1 MCYRSLSRILLS
13 ITLLGAG
20 LPVHA
25 TELENTPEEA
35 PLEEENNFEVTS
47 YRQAQDMPYGATL
60 YDYFQGNSFD
70 ALSTLLVAQQRN
82 SIQVHRDSAA
92 LIEGGISLSFGLH
105 KRAAELFEQ
114 QLQTANQ
121 SAAPQLRQT
130 AWLKLAELN
139 YLQGD
144 FSSAAEHLEKSGATE
159 SSTLPL
165 NLALRSEDI
174 AAATEHLKNAKLPLA
189 QRLLGHINLGAALA
203 RRGNLNAAAEEY
215 RFASSLAAEQDESSE
230 ELLILTDKAHIGAG
244 YSLALTGEFAQ
255 AQIEF
260 SHVRLHTPWA
270 TRALLGLAWSS
281 INGEQYQEGIDALR
295 FLLAE
300 HEHSPA
306 AREARVALPYAHEKQ
321 AEHSKA
327 LNAYNA
333 AAAYYQATIQQLQKL
348 QRELALEPLA
358 DTSQFKQAQRYGWLQ
373 LAQAAP
379 LLRDNQHFLLPILQ
393 SDQFQLH
400 LSELRDLQQMDTVLS
415 NWSQKIPQLHSLIDE
430 RHQRRSGIIEKYQST
445 EFDQQ
450 LQIARQQYRTLNDA
464 LAQIEEERDVLAL
477 LEVTSSGEDDNSEI
491 AEMLEILQGAEQRY
505 QLLRSNGKGSDYQ
518 EETLNRARGILM
530 WQASEEYHQ
539 RLWQQHKTLQKIEIS
554 LRNGDK
560 QLRKTSVE
568 AGRAPQLT
576 QLTNRLEATAAQL
589 TGQRAA
595 IAQAAAV
602 IESALRKDVIAELER
617 EQIRIQGYQAHTRLA
632 IARLQD
638 AAMQEAA
645 RQPLP
650 ESPAESTGIE
660 LQTTENTKERNNT
673 EVEKVTAKKSLE
685 ISASEG
691 VQGE

>member
-1 MCYRSLSRILLS
+1 MCYRSLSHIVLS
-13 ITLLGAG
+13 ITLLSAG

-25 TELENTPEEA
+25 AEFENTPEKS
-35 PLEEENNFEVTS
+35 PLEEENKSEVKN

-70 ALSTLLVAQQRN
+70 ALSTLLVAQQRD
-82 SIQVHRDSAA
+82 SIKVHRDSAA

-114 QLQTANQ
+114 QLQAANQ

-144 FSSAAEHLEKSGATE
+144 FSSAAAHLEKSGATD

-165 NLALRSEDI
+165 NLALRGEDI
-174 AAATEHLKNAKLPLA
+174 ATATEHLKKANLPLA
-189 QRLLGHINLGAALA
+189 QRLLGHINLAAALA
-203 RRGNLNAAAEEY
+203 RRGNLKAAAEEY
-215 RFASSLAAEQDESSE
+215 RFASSLAAAQDEPSE
-230 ELLILTDKAHIGAG
+230 ELLILADKAHIGAG
-244 YSLALTGEFAQ
+244 YSLALTGGFTQ

-281 INGEQYQEGIDALR
+281 INGEQYQEGIEALQ

-300 HEHSPA
+300 HEYSPA
-306 AREARVALPYAHEKQ
+306 AREARVALPYAYEKQ
-321 AEHSKA
+321 AEHSRA
-327 LNAYNA
+327 LSAYSD
-333 AAAYYQATIQQLQKL
+333 AAAYYQTTIQKLQKL
-348 QRELALEPLA
+348 QRQLALEPLA
-358 DTSQFKQAQRYGWLQ
+358 DANQFSQAQRYGWLQ

-393 SDQFQLH
+393 SDQFQLR
-400 LSELRDLQQMDTVLS
+400 LSELRDLQQMDTVLID
-415 NWSQKIPQLHSLIDE
+415 WSQKIPQLHSLIDE
-430 RHQRRSGIIEKYQST
+430 RHQRRSGIIDKYQST

-450 LQIARQQYRTLNDA
+450 LQIASQQYRNLNDA
-464 LAQIEEERDVLAL
+464 LAQIEKERDVLAL
-477 LEVTSSGEDDNSEI
+477 LEVTSGGEDDNSEI

-518 EETLNRARGILM
+518 EEILNRARGILM

-539 RLWQQHKTLQKIEIS
+539 RLWQQHQTLQKIETG
-554 LRNGDK
+554 LRNGEK

-576 QLTNRLEATAAQL
+576 QLTNRLEATATQL

-602 IESALRKDVIAELER
+602 IESDLRQGVIAELER
-617 EQIRIQGYQAHTRLA
+617 EQVRIQGYQAHTRLA

-650 ESPAESTGIE
+650 ERPLESNGMEVQNQENVKEKNSTG
-660 LQTTENTKERNNT
+660 
-673 EVEKVTAKKSLE
+673 VEKVTEKKSVE

-691 VQGE
+691 DQSE